1 MYKPKSS
8 APASGKQRTISSFFS
23 PKQQPNNSQS
33 ATQKPKPNPQRKEA
47 PPKNPQVPT
56 ADDEKQDE
64 DNDISPAVRRRA
76 SKRKLD
82 DDKGGNSDDDLYS
95 SPVPKKLRMSPSND
109 PKHPEKAASR
119 FRYDRTRKPTD
130 AMDVDATED
139 PVRKKQKEK
148 LREKFV
154 KKLGR
159 VEMSRPKPDDESEIL
174 ATEDAEEEEPEPGPI
189 AKRFGKGKTAAAATA
204 KKGAKLTPLEQQV
217 VDIKKKYPDTVL
229 VVEVGYKFRF
239 FGEDAR
245 IASQNLSIMCIPGK
259 MRFDNHPSE
268 AHYDRFASASIPVHR
283 LHVHVKRLV
292 ANGYKVGV
300 VRQLETAALKAAGD
314 NKSAPF
320 ERKLTNL
327 YTKGTYIDDID
338 GLEGSDLSSGAGSG
352 GAPNTGFLLCVTE
365 KPGGGTG
372 TDEKVHF
379 GVVAV
384 QPSTGE
390 VIYDEFD
397 DGFMR
402 SEIETRLLH
411 SMVKI
416 TTTHI
421 LF

>member
-1 MYKPKSS
+1 
-8 APASGKQRTISSFFS
+8 
-23 PKQQPNNSQS
+23 
-33 ATQKPKPNPQRKEA
+33 
-47 PPKNPQVPT
+47 
-56 ADDEKQDE
+56 
-64 DNDISPAVRRRA
+64 
-76 SKRKLD
+76 
-82 DDKGGNSDDDLYS
+82 
-95 SPVPKKLRMSPSND
+95 
-109 PKHPEKAASR
+109 
-119 FRYDRTRKPTD
+119 
-130 AMDVDATED
+130 
-139 PVRKKQKEK
+139 
-148 LREKFV
+148 
-154 KKLGR
+154 
-159 VEMSRPKPDDESEIL
+159 
-174 ATEDAEEEEPEPGPI
+174 
-189 AKRFGKGKTAAAATA
+189 
-204 KKGAKLTPLEQQV
+204 
-217 VDIKKKYPDTVL
+217 
-229 VVEVGYKFRF
+229 
-239 FGEDAR
+239 
-245 IASQNLSIMCIPGK
+245 MCIPGK

-411 SMVKI
+411 SMMKI